1 MLTPET
7 SGHAARNS
15 ADARMPCSVKQEAH
29 LRREKCRVVPRNL
42 DAVEQMINV
51 EPAEVINAFT
61 VDVEDYFQV
70 SGFERQI
77 ARREWDSFESRV
89 VQSTRR
95 ILNLLESKGVRATF
109 FVLGWVAHKFPELV
123 REIQAAGHELASH
136 SYWHRLVY
144 SLSSDEFRQD
154 LRDSKAA
161 IEDASGVA
169 VTAFRAPSFSITAQS
184 MWALEILVEEG
195 FSVDSSVFPVNHD
208 RYGIPGG
215 KPGIHRIATPSGTI
229 TEFPLTAVGPRRCS
243 LPVGGGGYFRLY
255 PLWFTRRLLQ
265 HVNRKARRPFA
276 FYIHPWEVDPE
287 QPRLK
292 AGSFSSRLRHY
303 VNLQPTRAKLSK
315 LLDDFR
321 FGTLQES
328 IDQFLQVSDREG
340 LLASQA
346 MNSTR

>member
-1 MLTPET
+1 MTFT
-7 SGHAARNS
+7 N
-15 ADARMPCSVKQEAH
+15 
-29 LRREKCRVVPRNL
+29 
-42 DAVEQMINV
+42 I
-51 EPAEVINAFT
+51 INAFT

-77 ARREWDSFESRV
+77 SRIAWDGFETRV
-89 VQSTRR
+89 AQSTRR
-95 ILNLLESKGVRATF
+95 ILDLLEAKNVRGTF
-109 FVLGWVAHKFPELV
+109 FVLGWVAQKFPKLV
-123 REIQAAGHELASH
+123 RDIQTAGHQLGSH

-144 SLSSDEFRQD
+144 SLTPEEFRQD

-169 VTAFRAPSFSITAQS
+169 VTAFRAPSFSITARS
-184 MWALEILVEEG
+184 LWALEVLVEEG
-195 FSVDSSVFPVNHD
+195 FLVDSSVFPVNHD

-215 KPGIHRIATPSGTI
+215 KAGIHRIATPSGPI
-229 TEFPLTAVGPRRCS
+229 IEFPMTAVGPPRYAF
-243 LPVGGGGYFRLY
+243 PVGGGGYFRLY
-255 PLWFTRRLLQ
+255 PLWLTRRLLQ
-265 HVNRKARRPFA
+265 HVNRQARRPFA

-303 VNLQPTRAKLSK
+303 VNLQPTMAKLSN
-315 LLDDFR
+315 LLGVFR
-321 FGTLQES
+321 FGTLRES